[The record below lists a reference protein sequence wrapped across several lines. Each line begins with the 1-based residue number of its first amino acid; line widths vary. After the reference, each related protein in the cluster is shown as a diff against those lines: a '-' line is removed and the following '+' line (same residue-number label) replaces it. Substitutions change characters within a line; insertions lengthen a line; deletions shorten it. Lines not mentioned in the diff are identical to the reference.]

1 MGASVGDFK
10 LVGLAAGF
18 TLGFGFL
25 TVWNAIKQ
33 TRRIEKAYKSPYIIL
48 IWLELLSNVTIGV
61 LGWLVLEE
69 IVPATY
75 AS

>member
-1 MGASVGDFK
+1 MLTSANDFK

-33 TRRIEKAYKSPYIIL
+33 TAAIEKAYKSFYVIL
-48 IWLELLSNVTIGV
+48 V
-61 LGWLVLEE
+61 
-69 IVPATY
+69 
-75 AS
+75 